1 MINLIRKK
9 LLERKLRKIDSLGK
23 ALAVFCLTNDRS
35 VLKDFTDEEIKEMF
49 ERMYRENLKNDQRK

>member
-35 VLKDFTDEEIKEMF
+35 VLKDFTDEEIKQAYEKIY
-49 ERMYRENLKNDQRK
+49 EDNLKDLNI

>member
-9 LLERKLRKIDSLGK
+9 LLERKLKRVDSLGK

-35 VLKDFTDEEIKEMF
+35 VLKGYTDEEIKEAYKRIY
-49 ERMYRENLKNDQRK
+49 EENLINER